1 MSRRPPWVLVAPAT
15 AAAVLALLPL
25 WYLLDA
31 AGSRGLA
38 AALDELWRW
47 RTATLVAR
55 SLALT
60 GAVTV
65 AAALVGTFAA
75 WVVVHSGIRFG
86 GAVLVAFSLSLA
98 IPSYLSAF
106 AWVSWLPW
114 SSGFVGAFVVLTL
127 VCYPFVLL
135 PVAAA
140 MRAADPLQAQ
150 VARSLGRGP
159 FVTFV
164 EVTLPAVRRALAGG
178 SLLTALY
185 VLSDFG
191 AVAAMRFES
200 FTWVIYGAYRAGFN
214 PVRAATLSLVLVAA
228 ALAVTLAETVVR
240 GRRTPARSGV
250 GVARSTEATGTPAM
264 RVTAVVGSLVII
276 ALGVGVPVGSVVSW
290 MTRES
295 PVATSWARV
304 ARSVASSFQIGAFA
318 SLATLVLAIPV
329 AILAARHRG
338 RGVALL
344 ERGTYVAH
352 GLPGIVVAIAMVFV
366 GVRVVRPLYQH
377 LPLLVA
383 AHVVLFLPLAVAA
396 VRAAIEQSTVTT
408 EDVARSLGTGTVMTT
423 LRVTLPI
430 ALPGVAAAGALAM
443 LSSVKE
449 LPTTLLLRP
458 TGMDT
463 LPTSIW
469 TYASVSDYAAVGPYA
484 LALLVLAA
492 LPVAAITAAGARRTV
507 VR

>member
-1 MSRRPPWVLVAPAT
+1 
-15 AAAVLALLPL
+15 
-25 WYLLDA
+25 
-31 AGSRGLA
+31 
-38 AALDELWRW
+38 
-47 RTATLVAR
+47 
-55 SLALT
+55 
-60 GAVTV
+60 
-65 AAALVGTFAA
+65 
-75 WVVVHSGIRFG
+75 
-86 GAVLVAFSLSLA
+86 
-98 IPSYLSAF
+98 
-106 AWVSWLPW
+106 
-114 SSGFVGAFVVLTL
+114 
-127 VCYPFVLL
+127 
-135 PVAAA
+135 
-140 MRAADPLQAQ
+140 
-150 VARSLGRGP
+150 
-159 FVTFV
+159 
-164 EVTLPAVRRALAGG
+164 
-178 SLLTALY
+178 
-185 VLSDFG
+185 
-191 AVAAMRFES
+191 
-200 FTWVIYGAYRAGFN
+200 
-214 PVRAATLSLVLVAA
+214 
-228 ALAVTLAETVVR
+228 
-240 GRRTPARSGV
+240 
-250 GVARSTEATGTPAM
+250 M
-264 RVTAVVGSLVII
+264 RVTATLGSIAIVGF
-276 ALGVGVPVGSVVSW
+276 GVGVPVVSVLSW

-318 SLATLVLAIPV
+318 SIATLVLSVPV
-329 AILAARHRG
+329 AILAARYRG
-338 RGVALL
+338 RAVTLL

-352 GLPGIVVAIAMVFV
+352 ALPGIVVAIAMVFV

-408 EDVARSLGTGTVMTT
+408 EDVARSLGTGTVMTA

-492 LPVAAITAAGARRTV
+492 LPVAAITAAGARRGVT
-507 VR
+507 R